1 MLLGIFK
8 VAKAADEEGGKE
20 GGVYNQPHFAHTLH
34 FSSEEVTCK
43 AYSLQCQI
51 TEGINIG
58 NNWKAGGGGG
68 LKKRGVWK
76 YILFHLNFDNYSGKT
91 KLTEERF

>member
-58 NNWKAGGGGG
+58 NNWKAGGGG
-68 LKKRGVWK
+68 R
-76 YILFHLNFDNYSGKT
+76 S
-91 KLTEERF
+91 